1 MPVLPPRSLMALPRS
16 RVARLPHFR
25 TASPFCALTKTGVLE
40 HCRGFIVPPCPP
52 EGDGTATALVRVSRF
67 LLPTPSAGWQKK
79 SKKENPPAYIPLRP
93 QGGRGERRGAL
104 PRPQRMAQNL
114 GGVNGRRK
122 FFLRKIFLTR
132 YAPLTPPRTCPEG
145 GYFFLAVSSSAR
157 A

>member
-79 SKKENPPAYIPLRP
+79 AKKENPPALSPSAPRGT
-93 QGGRGERRGAL
+93 GGAPRAL
-104 PRPQRMAQNL
+104 PRPERVAQNL
-114 GGVNGRRK
+114 HSVKGRIK
-122 FFLRKIFLTR
+122 FFLRKNFIPR
-132 YAPLTPPRTCPEG
+132 SAPLTQRRTCPEG